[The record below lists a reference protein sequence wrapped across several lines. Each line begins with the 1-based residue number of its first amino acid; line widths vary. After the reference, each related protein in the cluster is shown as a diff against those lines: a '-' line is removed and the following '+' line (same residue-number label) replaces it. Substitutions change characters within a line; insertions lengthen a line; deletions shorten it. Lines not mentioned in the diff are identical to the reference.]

1 MKKALLMSDPSKGY
15 VIIASRKK
23 FFYKSAIYLIDSIKD
38 FYPEA
43 KCCLVTE
50 ERFLDG
56 SEHIVDDLLF
66 CDDHS
71 RAKMD
76 GMARSPYDLSFYID
90 ADCEVV
96 HEDIEHVF
104 DELGEYDVMFTELTD
119 DRRYCFKEVL
129 FPAGKL
135 TLCGG
140 VCLYD
145 LRKPIV
151 REFMRDWYDL
161 TVRQYAKT
169 WWPAKENGARDY
181 ENYPESLSRWD
192 QFSLWWLVNKE
203 PKYKDLKVGIF
214 NDDARW
220 NHYSKYK
227 MKHCK
232 GPIVINHYSD
242 TEVKQSV

>member
-1 MKKALLMSDPSKGY
+1 MSDPSKGY

-151 REFMRDWYDL
+151 KEFMRDWYDL

-242 TEVKQSV
+242 SEVKQSV

>member
-1 MKKALLMSDPSKGY
+1 MKNPSKGY
-15 VIIASRKK
+15 VIIASRNV
-23 FFYKSAIYLIDSIKD
+23 FFYKSALYLIESIKD
-38 FYPEA
+38 FYPDA

-56 SEHIVDDLLF
+56 YETIADDLLL
-66 CDDHS
+66 CDDHL
-71 RAKMD
+71 RAKLD

-104 DELGEYDVMFTELTD
+104 EELGEYDVMFTELTD
-119 DRRYCFKEVL
+119 DRAYCFKEIH
-129 FPAGKL
+129 FPAGKM

-145 LRKPIV
+145 MSRPIV

-161 TVRQYAKT
+161 TVKQYNKS
-169 WWPAKENGARDY
+169 WWPVDENGQYDY
-181 ENYPESLSRWD
+181 ANYPETLSRWD

-203 PKYKDLKVGIF
+203 PKYKNLKVGIF
-214 NDDARW
+214 DDDARW
-220 NHYSKYK
+220 NYYSKYIK
-227 MKHCK
+227 QHCVK
-232 GPIVINHYSD
+232 PIVIRHFSD
-242 TEVKQSV
+242 SKVKSSL